1 MNLTSHAFLLLF
13 LPVILFLY
21 WRVFKT
27 GQTRLWCLLAF
38 SYLFYALAGW
48 EYVPLLLGLSAAT
61 FLAARKGWF
70 TCGIVLNLA
79 GLAFFKFIGWEVA
92 VLNGLG
98 IRGADTLLN
107 LVLPLGLSYYTF
119 KHISYLLDVKWQVY
133 PASKDFTAFASY
145 AAFFPQISAG
155 PLSSFQDTGQQ
166 LRNLPQ
172 RLTENQIF
180 DSLVYIVIGL
190 SKKILI
196 ADVLL
201 KSLKGDAWSP
211 LAAESGLISA
221 WLLVLVSA
229 LGIYFDF
236 SGYTDMVIGIA
247 KLFGIQLP
255 PNFNNPFLA
264 KDIQDFWNRWHIS
277 LSKWF
282 RVYLFF
288 PLSRKFLKQ
297 VGIEKKGFAQ
307 SAANLITMF
316 LVGLWHGITFG
327 NLAWGGLMGFLLI
340 FQTGLKRRKKEIQ
353 PELLARIVFLVFL
366 SIGVAVF
373 ISPDFAY
380 ASLLMSK
387 LFGLGGFEGW
397 AFLSLSGNES
407 LYATLL
413 IALAIAFSGFSEA
426 DKLLQRRSKWF
437 ALAMGILLALC
448 IMSIGKPVD
457 FFYVQF

>member
-1 MNLTSHAFLLLF
+1 MSLTSHAFLLLF
-13 LPVILFLY
+13 LPAGLFLY
-21 WRVFKT
+21 WRIFKS
-27 GQTRLWCLLAF
+27 GQSRLWVLLVL

-48 EYVPLLLGLSAAT
+48 EYVPLLLGLSGAT

-70 TCGIVLNLA
+70 TGGIILNLA
-79 GLAFFKFIGWEVA
+79 GLAFFKFIGWEA
-92 VLNGLG
+92 AALNGLG

-133 PASKDFTAFASY
+133 PVSKDFTGFATY
-145 AAFFPQISAG
+145 AVFFPQISAG
-155 PLSSFQDTGQQ
+155 PLSSFQDTGHQ

-172 RLTENQIF
+172 QLTENQIF
-180 DSLVYIVIGL
+180 DGLVYIAIGL
-190 SKKILI
+190 SKKMLI

-201 KSLKGDAWSP
+201 VSIKSDVFSP
-211 LAAESGLISA
+211 LLAESGLISA
-221 WLLVLVSA
+221 WLLVMVSA

-247 KLFGIQLP
+247 RLFGIQLP

-277 LSKWF
+277 LSMWF

-297 VGIEKKGFAQ
+297 AGIEKKGLAQ

-316 LVGLWHGITFG
+316 LVGVWHGTTFG
-327 NLAWGGLMGFLLI
+327 NLAWGVLMGFLLN
-340 FQTGLKRRKKEIQ
+340 FQTGLNRRKKNIR
-353 PELLARIVFLVFL
+353 PEFLARVIFFVFL
-366 SIGVAVF
+366 SLGIGIF

-380 ASLLMSK
+380 ASSLVRKLL
-387 LFGLGGFEGW
+387 GLGGFEGW
-397 AFLSLSGNES
+397 AFLIMPGTES
-407 LYATLL
+407 FYATLL
-413 IALAIAFSGFSEA
+413 IALVIAFSGFAEA
-426 DKLLQRRSKWF
+426 DKLLGVRTKWF
-437 ALAMGILLALC
+437 AVVMGILLALSLLS
-448 IMSIGKPVD
+448 MGKPVD